1 MRVEMTIDQAVKFME
16 QHAEGLECSI
26 DGSDCFFLETYD
38 LKQICAI
45 KALIC
50 AVGHLERIN
59 PKLLNRSVK
68 YEYELHFGG
77 KHEN

>member
-1 MRVEMTIDQAVKFME
+1 MRVEMTIDQAVEFLE
-16 QHAEGLECSI
+16 QHMDALECGL
-26 DGSDCFFLETYD
+26 DGSFFVEAYE
-38 LKQICAI
+38 LKEICAI

-68 YEYELHFGG
+68 YEYELLWSRR
-77 KHEN
+77 HE